1 MCRGMQ
7 IVDAIGQVKLKGN
20 IVDREWYNH
29 IRNKDGRC
37 NMNAIEI
44 LAELFFLYTPTYIY
58 DEHGKIVGKKKKFRG
73 DLLQKSYE
81 HLGKR
86 LHISKK
92 QVMNACHYLRDEGYI
107 FMEKR
112 SMYVEALE
120 RQVANILYIGL
131 NVEKIKSISSAY
143 IPQEYIEDEEDK
155 ELESSPAVPV
165 GSGAVPVGSGAV
177 PVGSGAVPVGSV
189 TVPVGSVTVPVGSV
203 TVPVGSVTV
212 PVGSVTV
219 PVGSVTVP
227 VGSVTVPVG
236 SVTVPVGSVTVP
248 VGSVTVPVGSVT
260 VPVGSV
266 TVPVGHTTYEHNI
279 KHTYE
284 HTYHSSPC
292 SALGSVCSPNGSQ
305 TEPDSK
311 WGGACAENSE
321 HAEFWNEN
329 ETGEVSLPDGN
340 GEFSGAVECTG
351 SAELPHEGHGRHT
364 SPTPPSQSNH
374 ASRFVDDFMGSISAT
389 PENQGSDVAPGLRE
403 RATEIPKS
411 TQPPESCV
419 ISQEKKGSA
428 QNEPIRSS
436 GEIGIV
442 VETEHKPTH
451 PPPSQNAKP
460 TPQELG
466 YPPTWRSNAMRDAL
480 ERSIEIAFLRYD
492 EGAYMT
498 GDIGRMRRDIA
509 RISKFCRT
517 MGEKF
522 KKDASRIAQALFGA
536 FLRLRESK
544 EFWRQKACTPSTMA
558 GQTCLGECW
567 QLCKEMMEEY
577 KKAERQ
583 IRTKAEEH
591 PKYVNRWLGRYEW
604 GEVTDEEREAYIKAK
619 LNDKIQKIRGV
630 KHE

>member
-1 MCRGMQ
+1 MLLVKYKFSTKQGGWFYKSAKEWEEETYISERQ
-7 IVDAIGQVKLKGN
+7 QRTIKKELVDLGVLETKKEGVPCVTWFR
-20 IVDREWYNH
+20 VDGER
-29 IRNKDGRC
+29 
-37 NMNAIEI
+37 
-44 LAELFFLYTPTYIY
+44 LAELVI
-58 DEHGKIVGKKKKFRG
+58 EK
-73 DLLQKSYE
+73 QKST
-81 HLGKR
+81 
-86 LHISKK
+86 
-92 QVMNACHYLRDEGYI
+92 
-107 FMEKR
+107 
-112 SMYVEALE
+112 LE
-120 RQVANILYIGL
+120 TSDA
-131 NVEKIKSISSAY
+131 
-143 IPQEYIEDEEDK
+143 
-155 ELESSPAVPV
+155 ELEPPKCQTRPYENAELEPPKCRTSCDKTPNYTENTQES
-165 GSGAVPVGSGAV
+165 
-177 PVGSGAVPVGSV
+177 
-189 TVPVGSVTVPVGSV
+189 
-203 TVPVGSVTV
+203 
-212 PVGSVTV
+212 
-219 PVGSVTVP
+219 
-227 VGSVTVPVG
+227 
-236 SVTVPVGSVTVP
+236 
-248 VGSVTVPVGSVT
+248 
-260 VPVGSV
+260 
-266 TVPVGHTTYEHNI
+266 TTEN
-279 KHTYE
+279 TTE
-284 HTYHSSPC
+284 STTNTFPNLASEP
-292 SALGSVCSPNGSQ
+292 VCSPNGSQ